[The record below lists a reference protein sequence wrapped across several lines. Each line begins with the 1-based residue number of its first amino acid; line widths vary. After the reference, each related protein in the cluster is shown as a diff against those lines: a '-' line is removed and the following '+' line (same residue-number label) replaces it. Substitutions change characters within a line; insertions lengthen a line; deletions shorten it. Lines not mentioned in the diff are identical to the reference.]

1 MKRIFSLLLFLPF
14 LALAQDKGIHFEH
27 GLSWAAVKEKA
38 KAENKYIFVDCFTT
52 WCGPCKFM
60 SNTVFP
66 QEAAGSFFNDKF
78 VNIKIQFDS
87 TAKDNEEVLKW
98 RADASQI
105 AKDYNIV
112 AYPTFLVFAPD
123 GHIVHRIVGGAQ
135 TAEAFIT
142 RVKPALNP
150 EEQYYT
156 QLEAFNK
163 GRRDTAFLRK
173 LATTSIQMYDRA
185 NSEKVTTAYLDGQ
198 KDLLTPANIHL
209 LNTAVTSTKSKWFP
223 LFLKESEKIDV
234 VIGKGGTDRKVRDIL
249 AKEYIRPALAT
260 AKEVTPATWTKVE
273 GQLAAKYP
281 KYAKQIV
288 AFNKIHYYL
297 QKGDWVNFR
306 PAVNDY
312 IKQYGKDVDAS
323 DLNTYAWTVFEKCDD
338 KACLEAALDW
348 SKRSFEG
355 NNSPSLIDT
364 YANLLY
370 KLGRKDEAITW
381 EEKAMNALPES
392 DRADFNATL
401 NKMRS
406 GQPTW

>member
-1 MKRIFSLLLFLPF
+1 MKRILSLLLFLPF
-14 LALAQDKGIHFEH
+14 LAMAQDKGVHFEH
-27 GLSWAAVKEKA
+27 GLSWAEVKAKA
-38 KAENKYIFVDCFTT
+38 KAENKYIFMDCFTT

-60 SNTVFP
+60 SNTIFP
-66 QEAAGSFFNDKF
+66 QEQAGAFFNDKF
-78 VNIKIQFDS
+78 VSVKVQLDS
-87 TAKDNEEVLKW
+87 TNKDNEEVNKW
-98 RADASQI
+98 RADANKI
-105 AKDYNIV
+105 AKDYNVV

-156 QLEAFNK
+156 QLDAFNK

-173 LATTSIQMYDRA
+173 LATTSTQLYDKA
-185 NSEKVTTAYLDGQ
+185 NSEKVTAAYLHSQ
-198 KDLLTPANIHL
+198 KDLLTPANIRL
-209 LNTAVTSTKSKWFP
+209 LNSAVTSTKSKWFP
-223 LFLKESEKIDV
+223 LFLNENEKIDKV
-234 VIGKGGTDRKVRDIL
+234 LGEGEADRKVTTIL
-249 AKEYIRPALAT
+249 ANEYVKPALAT
-260 AKEVTPATWTKVE
+260 DNVTPATWTKIE
-273 GQLAAKYP
+273 SKLTRQYP
-281 KYAKQIV
+281 KYAKKIV

-297 QKGDWVNFR
+297 RKGDWVNFR
-306 PAVNDY
+306 PAVNSY
-312 IKQYGKDVDAS
+312 IQQYGKDVAPS

-355 NNSPSLIDT
+355 NNSPALIDT

-370 KLGRKDEAITW
+370 KLGRKDEAISW

-392 DRADFNATL
+392 DRADFNATI
-401 NKMRS
+401 NKMKN